1 MERGNELLIIFDYS
15 FLVFRTKEI
24 VPGAVTTKLPG
35 QCEII
40 QFGRALQP
48 VYTIALACPS
58 SGNAAHFSY
67 YLVKNNRESII
78 DSKT

>member
-35 QCEII
+35 RCEII
-40 QFGRALQP
+40 RFGHGLQP
-48 VYTIALACPS
+48 VYTIVLACP
-58 SGNAAHFSY
+58 
-67 YLVKNNRESII
+67 RMDII
-78 DSKT
+78 KLWLLAVQKTWFEDGWMWS